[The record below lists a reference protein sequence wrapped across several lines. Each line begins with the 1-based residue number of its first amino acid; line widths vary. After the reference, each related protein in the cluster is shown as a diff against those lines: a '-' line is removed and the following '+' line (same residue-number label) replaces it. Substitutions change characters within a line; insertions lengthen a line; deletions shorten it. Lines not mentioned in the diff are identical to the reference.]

1 MSFKTVSDS
10 HRLGFSHLWVGMLI
24 ICKPLTQ
31 WLMHDKRFCASGSE

>member
-10 HRLGFSHLWVGMLI
+10 SRLGFSHPWAGMLI
-24 ICKPLTQ
+24 IYKPLTQ